1 MDFDMEEFFIEPFL
15 AGEIDIDYEFD
26 AAKYYDFTRQE
37 TDLEAQEAERWFET
51 AGRNLPSRL
60 ESYRQAKTS
69 PTKLVPSKH
78 LNFMNPTAS
87 QLAKQ
92 NSPPQIHGDRL
103 LRRCQK
109 FLKDE
114 MKGSRSSSMN
124 GTQATKRQK
133 LEAGYLWKA
142 ACLKHQA
149 LFSHKT
155 PKVTI
160 PREPNLETSLRAER
174 HRINLESIENTKSD
188 ACNFKARPLNR
199 KIFKAPSVPLPKKST
214 PQPPEFQVFHLRT
227 SERAIQ
233 HTATNAANTPNC
245 TRTQQNETISSR
257 RVNHVA
263 ALKEKLEA
271 LDKFKARCLDKK
283 ECNLPTDKRS
293 SIEPPIEFFSKLSLA
308 SEIHSNAQSR
318 SNIRHPEGSKE
329 NAPGSLR
336 LEHEIKNLAK
346 AKRPSGN
353 HFQCGSNHTVPSII
367 PQISS
372 RTLRR

>member
-133 LEAGYLWKA
+133 LEAGYLWK
-142 ACLKHQA
+142 
-149 LFSHKT
+149 
-155 PKVTI
+155 
-160 PREPNLETSLRAER
+160 
-174 HRINLESIENTKSD
+174 
-188 ACNFKARPLNR
+188 
-199 KIFKAPSVPLPKKST
+199 
-214 PQPPEFQVFHLRT
+214 VFHLRT

>member
-174 HRINLESIENTKSD
+174 HR
-188 ACNFKARPLNR
+188 
-199 KIFKAPSVPLPKKST
+199 
-214 PQPPEFQVFHLRT
+214 
-227 SERAIQ
+227 
-233 HTATNAANTPNC
+233 
-245 TRTQQNETISSR
+245 
-257 RVNHVA
+257 VNHVA

-372 RTLRR
+372 R